1 MEIGALRGWK
11 LLAATLG
18 VILLVAAV
26 GYGFDRLLYR
36 EGVPSPEVV
45 LTSDGLTGMVAGA
58 LFVEF
63 VLNERRQ
70 RKLMRK
76 RLEVIAE
83 MNHHI
88 RNALQVFSYVAQTK
102 EASQET
108 AMMRDSIQ
116 RIEWALREVLPG
128 YAPEKYTPG
137 DGSRSTPTAG

>member
-1 MEIGALRGWK
+1 MELGTLRGWK
-11 LLAATLG
+11 LFTTTLG
-18 VILLVAAV
+18 VILLVAVV

-45 LTSDGLTGMVAGA
+45 LTSDGLTGVVAGA
-58 LFVEF
+58 LFLEF

-70 RKLMRK
+70 RRLMRR

-88 RNALQVFSYVAQTK
+88 RNALQVFSYVTQTK
-102 EASQET
+102 ETSRET

-128 YAPEKYTPG
+128 YVPEKYASTDAEPTTP
-137 DGSRSTPTAG
+137 STV